1 MALVLKLQVLQGVV
15 ALCLCHAGKID
26 LGSLAAGVVGVAL
39 TIIEGTLLA
48 AELQLQFLSL
58 TLNRLQDAVG

>member
-1 MALVLKLQVLQGVV
+1 MALVLKLQVLHGVD
-15 ALCLCHAGKID
+15 ALCLCHAGKIEF
-26 LGSLAAGVVGVAL
+26 GSLAAGFVGIAL

-58 TLNRLQDAVG
+58 MLNRLQDAVG